1 MVDDE
6 RQRRQMGTYL
16 SLGQVGFEM
25 VVPIILGVLLDRWL
39 GTVPWLFVAG
49 VILGFVGGLIHLIR
63 LVNKLNGEDSS
74 KTPKDST

>member
-1 MVDDE
+1 MA
-6 RQRRQMGTYL
+6 TYL

-25 VVPIILGVLLDRWL
+25 VVPIVLGILLDRWL

-49 VILGFVGGLIHLIR
+49 VVLGFVGGLIHLVR
-63 LVNKLNGEDSS
+63 LVNKLNSKDAP

>member
-1 MVDDE
+1 MVDDQRE
-6 RQRRQMGTYL
+6 RRQMGRYL

-25 VVPIILGVLLDRWL
+25 VVPIIGGILLDRWL

-49 VILGFVGGLIHLIR
+49 VVLGFVGGLIHLIR
-63 LVNKLNGEDSS
+63 LVNKLNSEDSP